1 MVGAKQLYWCL
12 TVGFSVER
20 AMMLQKILSE
30 KALLSIR
37 ESTRLDLSKI
47 RFIAGFDSAYKDS
60 KQYAAIV
67 IYDTNTRDV
76 VEKTFSI
83 VEARVP
89 YIPGLLAFREVPGYM
104 RAYSKL
110 TVKPDV
116 ILVDG
121 HGLTHPRAFGIAT
134 HVGVVLG
141 KPSIGVAKKKLYGEI
156 VESYGR
162 RLIRAHGLVVGEVLK
177 HGSTELYVSIG
188 YRVNLEDAV
197 NIVKNLLTK
206 EAKLPIPLQAADSY
220 SKTLKR
226 KY

>member
-1 MVGAKQLYWCL
+1 MIDAKQLHRCL
-12 TVGFSVER
+12 TVSFSVER
-20 AMMLQKILSE
+20 AMMLQKVLSE

-37 ESTRLDLSKI
+37 EGTHLDLSKI

-67 IYDTNTRDV
+67 IYDTSSRNI
-76 VEKTFSI
+76 VEKAFSI

-121 HGLTHPRAFGIAT
+121 HGLAHPRAFGIAT
-134 HVGVVLG
+134 HIGLVLE

-156 VESYGR
+156 VESCGR
-162 RLIRAHGLVVGEVLK
+162 RLIRAHGLIVGEVLK

-206 EAKLPIPLQAADSY
+206 EAKLPIPLQEADSY
-220 SKTLKR
+220 SKMLKR